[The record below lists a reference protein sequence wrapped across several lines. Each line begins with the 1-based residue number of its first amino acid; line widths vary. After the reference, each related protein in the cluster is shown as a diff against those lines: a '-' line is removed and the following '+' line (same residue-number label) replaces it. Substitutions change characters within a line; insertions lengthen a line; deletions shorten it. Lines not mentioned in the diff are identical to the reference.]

1 MKKKNVIGD
10 GMVPNE
16 IRHFYKMGI
25 GSKIKPAIRTQLNY
39 EKCRIQS
46 VWSLTYASGFVG

>member
-1 MKKKNVIGD
+1 
-10 GMVPNE
+10 MVPNE